1 MSDQKNILY
10 INQHKM
16 DISIRSQAIASGLE
30 HETSAIKIVPELMRR
45 IEQHNDISGSV
56 RKEVVMIALQLIK
69 ARVPPERAEEIEMLI
84 GLASDLI
91 ESVIMFTKAVRHIAK
106 SSRGC
111 LPRK

>member
-45 IEQHNDISGSV
+45 VENHNDISGSV
-56 RKEVVMIALQLIK
+56 RKEIVMIALQLIK
-69 ARVPPERAEEIEMLI
+69 ARVPPERTEEIEMLI
-84 GLASDLI
+84 GISSDLI
-91 ESVIMFTKAVRHIAK
+91 ESVIMFTKAVRHVAK